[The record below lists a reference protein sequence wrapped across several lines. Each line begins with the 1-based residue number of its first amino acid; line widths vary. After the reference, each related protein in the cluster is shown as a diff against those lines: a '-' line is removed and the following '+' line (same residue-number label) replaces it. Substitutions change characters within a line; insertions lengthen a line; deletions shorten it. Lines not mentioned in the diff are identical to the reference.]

1 MICSRAKGTA
11 SPLRNA
17 AIAGAAS
24 SSTAAAHNAPVR
36 LSLAVRAALALL
48 CAAGI
53 VVSVISYQS
62 QRSLD
67 QGFHR
72 VLSRQLDDR
81 TRELLEDGRP
91 LNPDTRAEQGLADVA
106 LRQGRDWEP
115 LMRRALE
122 REPDNVSLR
131 ALYSAFLAADG
142 RDDDA
147 RREYERASELDP
159 QRFPPR
165 PGGGG

>member
-1 MICSRAKGTA
+1 
-11 SPLRNA
+11 
-17 AIAGAAS
+17 
-24 SSTAAAHNAPVR
+24 VR
-36 LSLAVRAALALL
+36 LFLVVRAALALL
-48 CAAGI
+48 CAAGV

-81 TRELLEDGRP
+81 TRELLEDGRT
-91 LNPDTRAEQGLADVA
+91 LNPDTRVEQGLADVA
-106 LRQGRDWEP
+106 LRQRRDWEP
-115 LMRRALE
+115 FMRRALE

-131 ALYSAFLAADG
+131 ALYSAFLSAAG